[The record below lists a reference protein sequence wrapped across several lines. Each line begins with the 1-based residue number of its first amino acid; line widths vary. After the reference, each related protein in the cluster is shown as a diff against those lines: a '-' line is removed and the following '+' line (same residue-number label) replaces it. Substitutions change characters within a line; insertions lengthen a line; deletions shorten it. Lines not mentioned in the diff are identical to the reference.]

1 MIRSFQATPIC
12 MLLAMAGCSGTTAL
26 DWDLR
31 SGAPFDTSEAALQ
44 ATSAPPQPDSRGI
57 VSYPGYQVAVAR
69 RGDTVGSVAARLG
82 LAPEELAR
90 YNALQVGD
98 PLRAGEILALPTRV
112 AAAGTATAPGA
123 GPGTG
128 GIIGGS
134 GVDVTT
140 IATTALDRVGSET
153 PATGNQ
159 QVSGSQDAGGQVSGT
174 EPKQHRVARGE
185 TAFSIARSYGVSTRA
200 LADWN
205 GLGPD
210 LAVREGQFLIIP
222 TAAGPAPAP
231 PLAITTEPGRG
242 SPTPE
247 PPSASL
253 PLPDEKPAAA
263 SEPPKDMP
271 ASPDLGSD
279 RTAATSTQMTMPV
292 SGNIIRGYEKK
303 KNDGIDISAP
313 AGTPVKAAA
322 DGTVAAI
329 TTDTSGT
336 PIVVIRHADGL
347 LTVYAGVVAVTV
359 EKGAAVKRGQ
369 GIAQVRSGDPAF
381 VHFEVR
387 QGVESVDP
395 LPYLR

>member
-1 MIRSFQATPIC
+1 MIRSFHATP
-12 MLLAMAGCSGTTAL
+12 MLVAFAVAGCSGTTAL

-31 SGAPFDTSEAALQ
+31 SGAAFDTSQAAQQ
-44 ATSAPPQPDSRGI
+44 ATSAPPLPDSRGV

-69 RGDTVGSVAARLG
+69 RGDTVTSVAARLG
-82 LAPEELAR
+82 LGPGELAS
-90 YNALQVGD
+90 YNALQVTD
-98 PLRAGEILALPTRV
+98 PLREGEILALPTRI
-112 AAAGTATAPGA
+112 AAASTTTVA

-128 GIIGGS
+128 GVIGGS
-134 GVDVTT
+134 VDVTT
-140 IATTALDRVGSET
+140 IATTALDRVGSDA
-153 PATGNQ
+153 PAPGA
-159 QVSGSQDAGGQVSGT
+159 QVSGAQVSGD
-174 EPKQHRVARGE
+174 EPVRHQVARGE
-185 TAFSIARSYGVSTRA
+185 TAFSISRTYGVSARA

-205 GLGPD
+205 GLGSD
-210 LAVREGQFLIIP
+210 LAVREGQYLIIP
-222 TAAGPAPAP
+222 TAAGPAPTP
-231 PLAITTEPGRG
+231 PVVVATVPGAG

-253 PLPDEKPAAA
+253 PLPDEAPAKA
-263 SEPPKDMP
+263 SDPPKDTP
-271 ASPDLGSD
+271 ASPDLGAE
-279 RTAATSTQMTMPV
+279 RTAATASRMTMPV

-347 LTVYAGVVAVTV
+347 LTVYAGVEGVTLA
-359 EKGAAVKRGQ
+359 KGAAVKRGQ
-369 GIAQVRSGDPAF
+369 AIASVRRGDPAF

-395 LPYLR
+395 VPYLQ